1 MKNINIKL
9 LVISI
14 ATTIILIVLFF
25 ISRNSENLE
34 ITTLPTLNIEDPI
47 DTVTSIILP
56 NQVPSDLQ
64 IIWESYS
71 IINQDFIDK
80 DNIDPKEMSEFAVES
95 DGNLWLSTY

>member
-64 IIWESYS
+64 IIWESY
-71 IINQDFIDK
+71 
-80 DNIDPKEMSEFAVES
+80 
-95 DGNLWLSTY
+95 

>member
-9 LVISI
+9 LVIS
-14 ATTIILIVLFF
+14 TTTVIILVILFF
-25 ISRNSENLE
+25 ISRNNENLE

-64 IIWESYS
+64 IIWEAYS
-71 IINQDFIDK
+71 ILNQDFIDK
-80 DNIDPKEMSEFAVES
+80 DNIDPK
-95 DGNLWLSTY
+95 